1 MYLCPMKIR
10 FLLFF
15 FIAYSAVTSAAWAQ
29 SPIENV
35 LKGVATEVDYLIN
48 AQESTA
54 LYERTTPDFQS
65 QLSAS
70 QFEKIMSQVYSLG
83 KIESWQLD
91 SLVAKDKKGIF
102 SLEFKEAALQ
112 MIMGVEEDGAINYL
126 TFAPK
131 GKRIQKEKTEDEPV
145 AIQDISDSDQSPLL
159 ATIESMAKTFVQK
172 HASSELAIGL
182 LHNNQIQRLV
192 FRNEEG
198 KTTSTDD
205 TETLFELG
213 SLSHLFVATLA
224 GRLTQEDSLDL
235 DETILSYLPDSVQS
249 NPSLKQ
255 ITFRNLAD
263 YSTGFPSFEMAHPDI
278 NKSVASYQKLGYKD
292 LFTFL
297 KNINVKEEEYPIS
310 SFNYLD
316 YALLTTV
323 LEKQQKKPFP
333 SLLEELIFKELTMTD
348 TRILKDI
355 QTEKLSPVYKE
366 GKEVQR
372 LQFDAFDNS
381 LGLQSSLEDLI
392 SFARAQLLFPES
404 TLQKGMTLTREFSNF
419 DEDNQVVGLGWLSNM
434 NEGIVYYFGKGK
446 TEGSGAF
453 ISVIPDT
460 KSALI
465 ILSNTQMDAHDFA
478 QPILKKIMEEQ

>member
-1 MYLCPMKIR
+1 MKIR
-10 FLLFF
+10 FLLLF
-15 FIAYSAVTSAAWAQ
+15 FITYSAVTSAAWAQ
-29 SPIENV
+29 SPIENI
-35 LKGVATEVDYLIN
+35 LKGMATEVDYLIN
-48 AQESTA
+48 AQESAA
-54 LYERTTPDFQS
+54 LYERTTTDFQS

-91 SLVAKDKKGIF
+91 SLIAKDKKGVF
-102 SLEFKEAALQ
+102 SLEFKETALE
-112 MIMGVEEDGAINYL
+112 MIMGVEEDGSINYL

-131 GKRIQKEKTEDEPV
+131 EKRIQKEIIEDDPASV
-145 AIQDISDSDQSPLL
+145 QDIRDKDQSPLL
-159 ATIESMAKTFVQK
+159 ETIESLAKTFVQK

-182 LHNNQIQRLV
+182 LHDNQIHRLV
-192 FRNEEG
+192 FLNEEG
-198 KTTSTDD
+198 KTRSTDD

-213 SLSHLFVATLA
+213 GLSHLFVATLA
-224 GRLTQEDSLDL
+224 ARLAQEESLDL
-235 DETILSYLPDSVQS
+235 DETISSYLPDSVQS

-263 YSTGFPSFEMAHPDI
+263 YSTGFPSLEMAHPDI
-278 NKSVASYQKLGYKD
+278 KENVAWYQKLSYKD
-292 LFTFL
+292 IFTFL
-297 KNINVKEEEYPIS
+297 KNINIKEEEYPIS

-323 LEKQQKKPFP
+323 LEKQQEKSFT
-333 SLLEELIFKELTMTD
+333 SLLEELVFNELNMED
-348 TRILKDI
+348 THFLKDI
-355 QTEKLSPVYKE
+355 KSEKLSSVYKE
-366 GKEVQR
+366 GKEVKR
-372 LQFDAFDNS
+372 LQFEALNNS

-446 TEGSGAF
+446 MEGSGAL

-465 ILSNTQMDAHDFA
+465 ILSNTQMDAHSFA
-478 QPILKKIMEEQ
+478 QPIIEKIMKE